1 MRYFLFTLIFT
12 ITCITGFGQ
21 NQKVTASP
29 NPFINSTQITLH
41 DLENDTVDVD
51 IYNIVGQLVDS
62 YFNNIVLSGTV
73 TVTFNAHSL
82 DDGVFIVRTSINSDE
97 EIIQIVKDSTATSV
111 TPLSNNKEITLYPNP
126 ATDHI
131 NINSNEPIETIS
143 IYNSKGA
150 LVKES
155 SNLKHTGFLDIS
167 NLSAGIYVTKIKTKK
182 SLYTQ
187 KLIIE

>member
-126 ATDHI
+126 AKDHI

-143 IYNSKGA
+143 IYNSKGT

-155 SNLKHTGFLDIS
+155 SNLKQTGLLDIS

>member
-12 ITCITGFGQ
+12 ITCITGFSQ
-21 NQKVTASP
+21 NQKVTSSP

-126 ATDHI
+126 AKDHI

-143 IYNSKGA
+143 IYNSKGT

-167 NLSAGIYVTKIKTKK
+167 NLSAGIYVTKIKTRK